1 MQKEV
6 RTQTNEELVKQI
18 TEMDQLLNECSTL
31 AMRIKLRQQRTEILQ
46 EVQEAKSKS
55 STLINLLRNS
65 TGRIENH
72 QLAQLNDMA
81 YKAVQKRGLQK
92 KLDERALKNQ
102 EFYAKLDKDVE
113 QATKGMKFDELKVK
127 HKEISE
133 FIG

>member
-72 QLAQLNDMA
+72 
-81 YKAVQKRGLQK
+81 
-92 KLDERALKNQ
+92 
-102 EFYAKLDKDVE
+102 
-113 QATKGMKFDELKVK
+113 
-127 HKEISE
+127 
-133 FIG
+133 